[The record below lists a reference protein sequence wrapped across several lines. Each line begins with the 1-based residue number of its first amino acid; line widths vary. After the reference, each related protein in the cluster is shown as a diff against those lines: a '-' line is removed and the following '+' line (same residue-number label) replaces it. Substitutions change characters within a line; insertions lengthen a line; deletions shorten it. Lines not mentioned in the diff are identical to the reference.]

1 MLLLFYC
8 HKNSDMCILYTKGV
22 DSMNFIKEIK
32 QDDTDA
38 RVKAAK
44 RKKAEA
50 SYMPTLQ
57 EVFVTGW
64 INPKTGKKKNS
75 IASLKNS
82 DADKAKIKA
91 VYEALNSGELGLE
104 GIPTNKLTK
113 TTVLSVLYP
122 QLVAIRKEEM
132 IHHLIETAPKNYHLV
147 NTESALNHM
156 VTTIEKEPAIAVD
169 TETTGVTHDDC
180 IVGYSI
186 SCPIANEHFYVPF
199 RHTTGEQMLPADVCL
214 SVIKPVLEDPK
225 VLKVLHNVK
234 FDHEKFLFDKYSINM
249 VNFVDTMVLMYVLN
263 ENEESYALKKL
274 ATKYGKHFGF
284 NEKSDTYEELF
295 GKGGF
300 ENTPINVGYI
310 YACKDTHLTWSL
322 YQWQL
327 GHLKKQPKLWHIAF
341 DIEMPLLPTI
351 LKMQYRGYRIDMKY
365 AEEYKVELQHE
376 IYELEQQLAEYF
388 QGVNLNSNQQL
399 AEYLFGTLKL
409 SDNHNGSVDKDTL
422 KELAPQY
429 KGIEILLNYR
439 KLTKLLS
446 TYIEPLPQKVWAD
459 GFLHGEFD
467 QIGTKTLR
475 MASRNPNMQNLDP
488 KARKLFLAPEG
499 KMYVSMDWSKLEVFI
514 ACEYSGD
521 PDLYE
526 ALHSGADVY
535 SALASKAFNKPISE
549 CGDGSIYRK
558 HAKTALLGCM
568 YGSSAFTMG
577 KQLDISTEEAQ
588 GILDKFFGGYPV
600 LSQAIENNHNLI
612 AKQGYVET
620 LQGSKRRFPE
630 IPAKVKL
637 LNKLDQMIKQKTGK
651 TGTQWDK
658 ELGGIYKA
666 KKIPYDLRSKW
677 YSLSKDI
684 GRANRQSFN
693 ASVQGSGGLLSKM
706 VIIEVQKYFD
716 ELNYKLG
723 STEYYIVGQVHDE
736 LILEIPLDTPKD
748 VLEHIEYLMC
758 NPMPMKCH
766 LKVDTELFKRYYMD
780 GLSKKDFY
788 EEGKRWD
795 DNGKS
800 ICQ

>member
-1 MLLLFYC
+1 MELKINLQQD
-8 HKNSDMCILYTKGV
+8 KQ
-22 DSMNFIKEIK
+22 KE
-32 QDDTDA
+32 D

-44 RKKAEA
+44 ARKKEA
-50 SYMPTLQ
+50 GYCPTIE
-57 EVFVTGW
+57 EVFITGW
-64 INPKTGKKKNS
+64 TNARGTKKVAIKDR
-75 IASLKNS
+75 KNS
-82 DADKAKIKA
+82 DADKEKIKA
-91 VYEALNSGELGLE
+91 VYDALKNSVLGLD
-104 GIPTNKLTK
+104 GINTKDISK
-113 TTVLSVLYP
+113 TTVINVLYP
-122 QLVAIRKEEM
+122 RLVAIKKEEM
-132 IHHLIETAPKNYHLV
+132 IRHLVENAPTNYH
-147 NTESALNHM
+147 N
-156 VTTIEKEPAIAVD
+156 VTDMAELSYMINCMAAEEVIAVD
-169 TETTGVTHDDC
+169 TETTGVTHDDV
-180 IVGYSI
+180 IVGYSV
-186 SCPIANEHFYVPF
+186 SCPKADQHFYVPF
-199 RHTTGEQMLPADVCL
+199 RHQTGEKMLSAEICMYAIRPF
-214 SVIKPVLEDPK
+214 LEDSR

-249 VNFVDTMVLMYVLN
+249 VNYVDTMILMYVLN

-284 NEKSDTYEELF
+284 PDPSDTYEELF

-300 ENTPINVGYI
+300 ENTPLNVAYI

-327 GHLKKQPKLWHIAF
+327 EHLKKQPKLWHIAF
-341 DIEMPLLPTI
+341 DIEMPLIPII
-351 LKMQYRGYRIDMKY
+351 LKMQYRGYRIDMEY
-365 AEEYKVELQHE
+365 AENYKIELQHE

-388 QGVNLNSNQQL
+388 PEVNLNSNQQL
-399 AEYLFGTLKL
+399 AEYLYGTLKL
-409 SDNHNGSVDKDTL
+409 PDTHNGSVDKDAL

-446 TYIEPLPQKVWAD
+446 TYIEPLPQKVWDD

-488 KARKLFLAPEG
+488 KARRLFLAPEG

-588 GILDKFFGGYPV
+588 DILDKFFGGYPI

-620 LQGSKRRFPE
+620 LQGSKRRFPD
-630 IPAKVKL
+630 IPAKVKM
-637 LNKLDQMIKQKTGK
+637 LNKLDKMIYQKTGK

-666 KKIPYDLRSKW
+666 KKIPYDLRSNW

-716 ELNYKLG
+716 ELNHKLG
-723 STEYYIVGQVHDE
+723 SIEYYIVGQVHDE
-736 LILEIPLDTPKD
+736 LILEIPVDTPRD

-780 GLSKKDFY
+780 GLSKKEFY
-788 EEGKRWD
+788 EEGMRWD